1 MLVHQFHKTS
11 TAGHKRT
18 DKSKSTYSGDFNS
31 PLLLIDG
38 PSTQK
43 KINKLQKQTDQMNL
57 IDIYRI
63 FHPKVADNFVISN
76 P

>member
-1 MLVHQFHKTS
+1 LVHQFHKTS

-43 KINKLQKQTDQMNL
+43 KLTNFKSKQ
-57 IDIYRI
+57 I
-63 FHPKVADNFVISN
+63 K
-76 P
+76 